1 VTRTNNFNALVD
13 FTGNKYF
20 KELDRNGKKI
30 SFCRIVGFVRPSP
43 GSKTAEGVRF
53 LAYGPLAE
61 LVFASVQK
69 GTRAFIIAHLQT
81 RVDTNG
87 HYFAELVIED
97 IQYISGENHEAAE
110 KKMEELIASGVL
122 HSSSPDELKIN
133 IESDLGD
140 EENGL

>member
-1 VTRTNNFNALVD
+1 VTRTNNFTALVD
-13 FTGNKYF
+13 FTSNKYF

-30 SFCRIVGFVRPSP
+30 SFCRIVGFIRPSP
-43 GSKTAEGVRF
+43 GSKAAEGVRF

-69 GTRAFIIAHLQT
+69 GTRAFVIAHLQT
-81 RVDTNG
+81 RVDANG

-110 KKMEELIASGVL
+110 KKREELISSGAI
-122 HSSSPDELKIN
+122 HPNSPEDLKIN
-133 IESDLGD
+133 LESDLGD